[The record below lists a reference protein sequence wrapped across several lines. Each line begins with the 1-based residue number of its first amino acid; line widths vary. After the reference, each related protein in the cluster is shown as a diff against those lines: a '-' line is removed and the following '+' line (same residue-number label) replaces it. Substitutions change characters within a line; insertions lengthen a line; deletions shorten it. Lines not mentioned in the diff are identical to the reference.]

1 MRILTFIRQVLDAEE
16 SVYVSDNAVVMDKS
30 KLVMD
35 AMDEYG
41 VEEALRLRE
50 SGVEAEI
57 IALTVGPMRAQDV
70 LRTALAMG
78 ADRAIHVETDV
89 KLDAIAQSKI
99 VAQIAQ
105 QEQVSLILSGGQQAD
120 WDSHA
125 LGAATAERLNWP
137 QVTWTSAL
145 ELKGNILTGKHDVD
159 EGSETFTLEL
169 PAVVTTQ
176 QGLNEPRYPTLPNLM
191 KAKKKELRRE
201 ALEQFDVTPNLTFT
215 RAEIQ
220 VKNRLNK
227 ILDGKDVQAAA
238 AQLVELLRNEARV
251 IA

>member
-16 SVYVSDNAVVMDKS
+16 SVYVSDNAVALDKS

-78 ADRAIHVETDV
+78 ADRAIHVATDV

-176 QGLNEPRYPTLPNLM
+176 QGLNEPRYPTLPNIM

-201 ALEQFDVTPNLTFT
+201 ALEQFDVTPNVTFT

>member
-16 SVYVSDNAVVMDKS
+16 SVHVSGNAVVLEKS

-35 AMDEYG
+35 TMDEYG

-57 IALTVGPMRAQDV
+57 IVLSVGPMRAQDV

-89 KLDAIAQSKI
+89 KLDAIALSKV
-99 VAQIAQ
+99 VAQVAR
-105 QEQVSLILSGGQQAD
+105 QEQVNLILSGGQQAD
-120 WDSHA
+120 WDSDA

-137 QVTWTSAL
+137 QVTWTSGL
-145 ELKGNILTGKHDVD
+145 ELKGNILNGKHDVD

-169 PAVVTTQ
+169 PAVITTQ
-176 QGLNEPRYPTLPNLM
+176 QGLNEPRYPTLPNIM
-191 KAKKKELRRE
+191 KAKKKELRKE
-201 ALEQFDVTPNLTFT
+201 MLEQFDVTPNLKFNG
-215 RAEIQ
+215 AEIQ

-227 ILDGKDVQAAA
+227 IIDGKDVQAAA
-238 AQLVELLRNEARV
+238 VQLVDLLRNEARV